1 MSDNRV
7 THENAKAV
15 LSSFCQEADQC
26 GFEAYV
32 ITKESPR
39 LRRIILH
46 DSPADSGDE
55 ISFKKQIKNMLLEV
69 LAEKYVHPDVEYAT
83 AASVA
88 DRQHKMYVIPQTEQ
102 GYSPFSFLS
111 DTTQDFCEADLQ
123 DATGIAFAYRKHGV
137 TLWLYQHLWAVLV
150 PNKKKSHMMAR
161 VMHFENNIVFHEQ
174 KESLLTISKKID
186 LVVLDN
192 NIITSNIPLMQKSF
206 GFQDY
211 IRATAERT
219 ITRVS
224 ERGFVSN
231 PDKLSEYVNRG
242 NGQPRYAKKLM
253 RIADSKVLLMTPGGL
268 LERIAS
274 VERWRGMFVVNES
287 NNTIDL
293 QTYVHVE
300 RFIDLLDERYTKS
313 EITNTEYDTDVKKE
327 ASPVEQETA

>member
-1 MSDNRV
+1 MPDIHVS
-7 THENAKAV
+7 HENAKEL

-32 ITKESPR
+32 VVKESPR
-39 LRRIILH
+39 LRRVILH
-46 DSPADSGDE
+46 DKPVDGED

-69 LAEKYVHPDVEYAT
+69 LAEKYANPDIDYAPAT
-83 AASVA
+83 SVA
-88 DRQHKMYVIPQTEQ
+88 DQQHKMYVIPQTTQ

-111 DTTQDFCEADLQ
+111 DTTKDFSDDDLL
-123 DATGIAFAYRKHGV
+123 DASGLVFEYRKQGV
-137 TLWLYQHLWAVLV
+137 TLWLYQHLWAVMV
-150 PNKKKSHMMAR
+150 PNKKQSNLLAR
-161 VMHFENNIVFHEQ
+161 LQHFEDNIVFHKQ

-211 IRATAERT
+211 IRATAEKT
-219 ITRVS
+219 IMKVS
-224 ERGFVSN
+224 ETGFVSN
-231 PDKLSEYVNRG
+231 PEKLSEYVNRG
-242 NGQPRYAKKLM
+242 NGQPKYAKKLM
-253 RIADSKVLLMTPGGL
+253 RIADSKVLLMTPSRL
-268 LERIAS
+268 VERIAS
-274 VERWRGMFVVNES
+274 VERWRGMFVVDES
-287 NNTIDL
+287 TNTIAL

-327 ASPVEQETA
+327 AGPVEQETA

>member
-1 MSDNRV
+1 MPNNHV
-7 THENAKAV
+7 NHENAKGV
-15 LSSFCQEADQC
+15 LSSFCQEADRC
-26 GFEAYV
+26 GFEAYLV
-32 ITKESPR
+32 TKESPR
-39 LRRIILH
+39 LRRIILQ
-46 DSPADSGDE
+46 DNPADGKDE

-69 LAEKYVHPDVEYAT
+69 LAEKYVHPDVEYAPIT
-83 AASVA
+83 SVA
-88 DRQHKMYVIPQTEQ
+88 DRQQKMYVIPQTEQ
-102 GYSPFSFLS
+102 DYSPFSFLS
-111 DTTQDFCEADLQ
+111 DAPQDFCDADLQ
-123 DATGIAFAYRKHGV
+123 DATGIAFAYRKQGV

-150 PNKKKSHMMAR
+150 PNKKKTHLMAR
-161 VMHFENNIVFHEQ
+161 IMHFENNIIFHEQ
-174 KESLLTISKKID
+174 KESLLTITKKID

-231 PDKLSEYVNRG
+231 PDKLSEYINRG
-242 NGQPRYAKKLM
+242 NGQPKYAKKLM
-253 RIADSKVLLMTPGGL
+253 RIADSKVLLMTPGNL
-268 LERIAS
+268 VERISS
-274 VERWRGMFVVNES
+274 VERWRGRFVVNKN
-287 NNTIDL
+287 NNTIEL